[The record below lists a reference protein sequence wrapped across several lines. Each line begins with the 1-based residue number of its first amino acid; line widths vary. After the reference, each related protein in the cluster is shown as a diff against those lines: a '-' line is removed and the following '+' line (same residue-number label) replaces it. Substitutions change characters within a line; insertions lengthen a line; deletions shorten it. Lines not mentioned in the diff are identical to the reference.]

1 MKWDIHCGVRRLSR
15 RILWNKTSKGV
26 VFQWEEDDSWFG
38 LSVGRPCVQDHQE
51 SFQGKTQQK
60 LLKRNKQ
67 DVSASIPPSG
77 GRTCVSHL
85 GWGWGQTDRVAGG
98 SDTQSLF
105 LSILDNSQSHF
116 QCPCKKV
123 KEWTS
128 PAGSALIN
136 VHKLLSLGG
145 HPFSSSVTWSHV
157 WRLSWFFW
165 PSRTPSSSFRCR
177 IPTQNFQTV
186 SQCGFNWLP
195 LKRNENPRKKVL
207 LCEQTIASQ

>member
-1 MKWDIHCGVRRLSR
+1 M
-15 RILWNKTSKGV
+15 

-51 SFQGKTQQK
+51 SFQRKTQQK

-85 GWGWGQTDRVAGG
+85 GWGWGQTDGVARG

-116 QCPCKKV
+116 RCPCKKV

-128 PAGSALIN
+128 PASSALIN

-157 WRLSWFFW
+157 WRLSWFF
-165 PSRTPSSSFRCR
+165 TLK
-177 IPTQNFQTV
+177 N
-186 SQCGFNWLP
+186 SQLFIQVWNSHSEFSDCVWVWIQLITS
-195 LKRNENPRKKVL
+195 EEEWNPRKKVL
-207 LCEQTIASQ
+207 LCEQAIASQ

>member
-1 MKWDIHCGVRRLSR
+1 M
-15 RILWNKTSKGV
+15 

-51 SFQGKTQQK
+51 SFQRKTQQK

-67 DVSASIPPSG
+67 VVSASIPPSG

-85 GWGWGQTDRVAGG
+85 GWGWGQTDGVARG

-116 QCPCKKV
+116 RCPCKKV

-157 WRLSWFFW
+157 WRLSWFFDLQELPTLHSGVEFPLRIFRLCLSVDSTDYLW
-165 PSRTPSSSFRCR
+165 RGMKPPKESTPVWTGNC
-177 IPTQNFQTV
+177 
-186 SQCGFNWLP
+186 
-195 LKRNENPRKKVL
+195 
-207 LCEQTIASQ
+207 